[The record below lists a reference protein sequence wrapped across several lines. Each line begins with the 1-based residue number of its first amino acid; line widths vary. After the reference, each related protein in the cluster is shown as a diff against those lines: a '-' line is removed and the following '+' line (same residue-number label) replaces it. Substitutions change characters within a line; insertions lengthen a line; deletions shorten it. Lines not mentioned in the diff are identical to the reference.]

1 MPISRRD
8 LFHCLAAGGFARAAI
23 PSLDE
28 FSLANVLQP
37 LDASQPSG
45 VIHLDKNENAFGPS
59 KKATEAMRASL
70 DLANRYP
77 NREYEPLAEKIAN
90 LHNVKPEQV
99 TLGTGST
106 EILRMAVAVYLA
118 GRKKLILASPTFD
131 AIAHCA
137 EIAGAEVVAIP
148 LNKRYEHDL
157 DAMLARADGSTGL
170 VYICNPNNP
179 TGSLTPRKDLETF
192 VGKISPKTV
201 VLIDEAYHQYVEG
214 ASDYASF
221 LDRPIDDARLIV
233 VRTFSKIYGLAGLRL
248 GYAISS
254 PQISQRLSSNRLQ
267 WGVNVV
273 AARAAAAALDDA
285 DYIRLSVKRNTDD
298 RQEFYNRANAHMLR
312 SIDSH
317 TNFLMMNAGLP
328 SAQVLEHF
336 QKNHVLLGPRI
347 PRMDKYVRVS
357 LGRPEEM
364 QEFWRVWDLLPP
376 HAMQM

>member
-1 MPISRRD
+1 MSISRRD
-8 LFHCLAAGGFARAAI
+8 LFHCFAAGAFASAAI

-28 FSLANVLQP
+28 FSLAEVLQP

-45 VIHLDKNENAFGPS
+45 AIHLDKNENAFGPS
-59 KKATEAMRASL
+59 EKASEAMRASL
-70 DLANRYP
+70 GLANRYP
-77 NREYEPLAEKIAN
+77 SREYEPLAEKIAN

-106 EILRMAVAVYLA
+106 EILRMAAAVYLA
-118 GRKKLILASPTFD
+118 GRKKLILASPTFG

-192 VGKISPKTV
+192 VAKISPKTM

-221 LDRPIDDARLIV
+221 LDRPIGDARLIV
-233 VRTFSKIYGLAGLRL
+233 VRTFSKIYGLAGLRM

-298 RQEFYNRANAHMLR
+298 RQEFYNRANARMLR

-317 TNFLMMNAGLP
+317 TNFLMLNAGLP

-336 QKNHVLLGPRI
+336 QKNYVLLGPRF
-347 PRMDKYVRVS
+347 PQMDKYVRVS
-357 LGRPEEM
+357 LGKPEEM
-364 QEFWRVWDLLPP
+364 REFWRVWDLLPP